1 MTFVIDGQY
10 VRRRKRN
17 DPSSPVALTCS
28 LDRPEEERM
37 GRPADYFQAQ

>member
-1 MTFVIDGQY
+1 MTNVRTAGEY

-28 LDRPEEERM
+28 
-37 GRPADYFQAQ
+37 PADLGKRREGGVTN